1 MSPLAFYSPPFGGGA
16 GGEAVFFL
24 EMHPNLTV
32 ECPSRLLQRE
42 VVVELLV
49 GEVATFQ

>member
-32 ECPSRLLQRE
+32 ECPSRLLQ
-42 VVVELLV
+42 
-49 GEVATFQ
+49 

>member
-1 MSPLAFYSPPFGGGA
+1 MRSPTFYSPPFWGGA
-16 GGEAVFFL
+16 GGEAVFSL
-24 EMHPNLTV
+24 KMHPNLAV

>member
-1 MSPLAFYSPPFGGGA
+1 MSHPAFYSPPFGGGA
-16 GGEAVFFL
+16 GGEAVFSL
-24 EMHPNLTV
+24 KMHPNLAV
-32 ECPSRLLQRE
+32 ECSSLLLQRE